1 MRTLRVVLT
10 DAPSPGPS
18 PDSGGGEN
26 NESYST
32 SPPELGER
40 WRAPASRR
48 GGARSRLPHLL
59 SALVPF
65 LLLAACATTAP
76 PERRVISTPTA
87 PAAVGPYSQAIQV
100 GNTLYVAGQIAIVPA
115 TGELIEGGIEAQ
127 TRQALENIRAILQTA
142 GFGLEHV
149 VQAQVFLA
157 DLNHFA
163 EYNRVYAEFFPS
175 NPPARATVQ
184 AARIPR
190 DALVEIMVTAVR

>member
-1 MRTLRVVLT
+1 
-10 DAPSPGPS
+10 
-18 PDSGGGEN
+18 
-26 NESYST
+26 
-32 SPPELGER
+32 
-40 WRAPASRR
+40 
-48 GGARSRLPHLL
+48 
-59 SALVPF
+59 
-65 LLLAACATTAP
+65 
-76 PERRVISTPTA
+76 VISTPTA

-100 GNTLYVAGQIAIVPA
+100 GNTIYVAGQIGIVPA

-127 TRQALENIRAILQTA
+127 TRQALENIRAILRAA

>member
-1 MRTLRVVLT
+1 M
-10 DAPSPGPS
+10 
-18 PDSGGGEN
+18 
-26 NESYST
+26 
-32 SPPELGER
+32 
-40 WRAPASRR
+40 
-48 GGARSRLPHLL
+48 
-59 SALVPF
+59 
-65 LLLAACATTAP
+65 
-76 PERRVISTPTA
+76 ISTPTA

-115 TGELIEGGIEAQ
+115 TGQLVEGGIEAQ

-157 DLNHFA
+157 DLNEFPA
-163 EYNRVYAEFFPS
+163 YNRVYAEFFPS

>member
-1 MRTLRVVLT
+1 M
-10 DAPSPGPS
+10 
-18 PDSGGGEN
+18 
-26 NESYST
+26 
-32 SPPELGER
+32 
-40 WRAPASRR
+40 
-48 GGARSRLPHLL
+48 L
-59 SALVPF
+59 SALP
-65 LLLAACATTAP
+65 LLLAACATTA

-100 GNTLYVAGQIAIVPA
+100 GNTLYVAGQIALVPA
-115 TGELIEGGIEAQ
+115 TGQLIEGGIEAQ
-127 TRQALENIRAILQTA
+127 TRQTLENIRTILQAA

-157 DLNHFA
+157 DLNDFA
-163 EYNRVYAEFFPS
+163 EYNRVYAEFFPA